1 MMSGLIK
8 IITLPFEDFFSGLE
22 DCLGKSPYI
31 NLLIMLICFG
41 ISWWI
46 YVPVHELFHAFGCM
60 VGGGS
65 VTELQISPEYGAAFL
80 KEVFPFVTVGSD
92 YAGQLTGFDTKGN
105 DLIYL
110 LTDFFPF
117 LLTIFI
123 GVPLLR
129 SASKSAPLSA
139 AIKLGIGLP
148 IAFAPFISFSGD
160 YYEMGS
166 IIVSGIADSISSSNQ
181 YAVWRSDDVFKLAG
195 ELFFTGEPYRAV
207 DIVGV
212 ALSFLLG
219 IVLIYATYMIGV
231 LWSNLI
237 LGTKNKTAEQ

>member
-1 MMSGLIK
+1 MSGLIK
-8 IITLPFEDFFSGLE
+8 IIALPFEDFFSGLE
-22 DCLGKSPYI
+22 KCLGKSPYI

-41 ISWWI
+41 LTWWI

-60 VGGGS
+60 LSGGT

-80 KEVFPFVTVGSD
+80 RKVFPYVTVGSD

-123 GVPLLR
+123 GVPILR
-129 SASKSAPLSA
+129 SARKSAPLSA

-166 IIVSGIADSISSSNQ
+166 IIVSGIADSISSSSQ
-181 YAVWRSDDVFKLAG
+181 YIIWRSDDVFKLAG
-195 ELFFTGEPYRAV
+195 ELFFSGEPYSAI
-207 DIVGV
+207 DIAGV
-212 ALSFLLG
+212 IVSFILG
-219 IVLIYATYMIGV
+219 FVLIYATYMIGV

-237 LGTKNKTAEQ
+237 LGAKNKSTKQ

>member
-1 MMSGLIK
+1 MIK
-8 IITLPFEDFFSGLE
+8 GIKTVLALPFEDFFSGLE
-22 DCLGKSPYI
+22 SALVKFSF
-31 NLLIMLICFG
+31 LTLIALIASFV

-46 YVPVHELFHAFGCM
+46 YVPLHELGHALGCIL
-60 VGGGS
+60 GGGTVS
-65 VTELQISPEYGAAFL
+65 ELEISPMYGAELL
-80 KEVFPFVTVGSD
+80 KEIFPFVSVGSD
-92 YAGQLTGFDTKGN
+92 YAGQLTGFDTKGS

-129 SASKSAPLSA
+129 SASGSKPLSA
-139 AIKLGIGLP
+139 AIKLGLGLP

-166 IIVSGIADSISSSNQ
+166 IIVSKIANLISP
-181 YAVWRSDDVFKLAG
+181 AIEITRWRSDDVFKLAG
-195 ELFFTGEPYRAV
+195 EIFFSGSPYGAA

-212 ALSFLLG
+212 AVSFLLG
-219 IVLIYATYMIGV
+219 IVLIYTTYMLGV
-231 LWSNLI
+231 LWSSLI
-237 LGTKNKTAEQ
+237 LGSSTKPSK